1 MTTPETDQE
10 AQSSPPKTPIDMG
23 VVQTRALNR
32 KLDVALLPLLS
43 LLYLFNGLDRGNVGN
58 AETQGFTKD
67 IGAQPD
73 DLNEAVSLFFV
84 TFVVLQPPSAAVG
97 RYVGARHWIP
107 ITMFAWG
114 LVTIGQAYIKGRGAL
129 IATRLLIGAFEAGFY
144 PTAVAYLSS
153 FYTRFDLCVRL
164 ALFYGQYAIAGAFSG
179 SIAYGVFHLHSGP
192 LKSWQYLFIIE
203 GGLTCVFAVVAW
215 VWLPAGPG
223 TAWFLSP
230 DERRFA
236 VERMKRDT
244 AAFVEHE
251 YGEDGM
257 EKDRL
262 RRRDFVG
269 TAKDW
274 KLWSVLVLNI
284 CASVPSGAFPVF
296 LPLVLQGLGYES
308 ILANLVSGIS
318 LYLCRLKPFKS
329 SLIAAPPKMT
339 VPPFVCGAI
348 GLYIFAL
355 SSDHRKERGY
365 HIVGGILV
373 AITGLILTVTVP
385 SCTGK
390 YISLCV
396 LLSGIYVSAPLT
408 VAWLSG
414 NTPEPGKRSLVLGVN
429 GFGNLGGIIGA
440 QLYRPRFAPDYHVP
454 FYVTLGFLVVALV
467 GYLSYRFML
476 AAVNKR
482 KQAVLA
488 VMTEEEVEHERLDER
503 RYADKKLTF
512 MYGL

>member
-1 MTTPETDQE
+1 MTTAMTDQE
-10 AQSSPPKTPIDMG
+10 IQGSLPKTPPDMD
-23 VVQTRALNR
+23 VIQTRALNR
-32 KLDVALLPLLS
+32 KLDLALLPLLS

-58 AETQGFTKD
+58 AETQGFTRD

-97 RYVGARHWIP
+97 RYLGARHWIP

-153 FYTRFDLCVRL
+153 FYTRFDLCARL
-164 ALFYGQYAIAGAFSG
+164 ALFYGQYAVAGAFSG
-179 SIAYGVFHLHSGP
+179 SIGAFPAIRVFPCSSPRTPELTRAAYGVFHLHSGP

-203 GGLTCVFAVVAW
+203 GGLTCIFAVVAW

-236 VERMKRDT
+236 VERVKRDT
-244 AAFVEHE
+244 ADFVEHE

-257 EKDRL
+257 ERDRL
-262 RRRDFVG
+262 QKRDFVE

-308 ILANLVSGIS
+308 IMANL
-318 LYLCRLKPFKS
+318 
-329 SLIAAPPKMT
+329 MT

-373 AITGLILTVTVP
+373 AIIGLILTVTI
-385 SCTGK
+385 SSSTGR

-396 LLSGIYVSAPLT
+396 LLSGIYISAPLT

-429 GFGNLGGIIGA
+429 GFGNLGGVIGA
-440 QLYRPRFAPDYHVP
+440 QLYRPRFAPGYHLP
-454 FYVTLGFLVVALV
+454 FYVTIGFLVVAFV
-467 GYLSYRFML
+467 GYLSYRFVL

-488 VMTEEEVEHERLDER
+488 VMTEAEVEIAL
-503 RYADKKLTF
+503 AAVP
-512 MYGL
+512 